1 MKMLSQCSSRVLA
14 ALARNGC
21 AAGNVVHIQSANIAS
36 SPPAASDRG
45 GRDVVKSLTS
55 KKIIFEKNV
64 HVPSLGGTLSVRTPL
79 DVKVGLT
86 SCIINPSTVLL
97 SLFRSC
103 H

>member
-1 MKMLSQCSSRVLA
+1 MLSQCSSRVLA

-36 SPPAASDRG
+36 SPPAAASDRG

-86 SCIINPSTVLL
+86 PCISI
-97 SLFRSC
+97 F
-103 H
+103 

>member
-36 SPPAASDRG
+36 SAPAASDRG

-79 DVKVGLT
+79 DVKVSLT
-86 SCIINPSTVLL
+86 SCIINLSTKLL

>member
-1 MKMLSQCSSRVLA
+1 MATSLPTKMLSQCSSRVLA

-64 HVPSLGGTLSVRTPL
+64 IAKILDCIDYGRVRF
-79 DVKVGLT
+79 
-86 SCIINPSTVLL
+86 S
-97 SLFRSC
+97 
-103 H
+103 